1 MHLRSVYIIV
11 YLGLLGL
18 ILFLLL
24 RPSIDFNAQSPIE
37 LNKDQVEA
45 IGFEQLVSLGM
56 DTAGVRA
63 MPRRY
68 QRVGLYEDKIDP
80 ESGFRLTNHIEIR
93 SSGVPLSGWS
103 VMYAG
108 LYEEVTSITSDE
120 VLFGQIGKAILSFDT
135 QGRVRTF
142 RGNPDYNDSFVS
154 GVDLINA
161 SSTVIKQFGYDP
173 QRYVLND
180 TIPIV
185 SFQRDFYNPESNLQ
199 DEEDDG
205 TRTLTWEAG
214 PDRGTDPIKL
224 TLTYKPVVK
233 THSASTDST
242 TPGNIE
248 NGIQISRFYASHHE
262 LDTTEAATSDISTG
276 EIIFSV
282 VIVALLAL
290 LIVVTGLR
298 QLFRGEVIWARAI
311 ILFTA
316 TAIGFISYRLL
327 VLQNLYYKILSDSM
341 VMIDIILYVF
351 IAILGAAL
359 IALSYLAWESIG
371 RKQNQEQIPHIDS
384 IWRGNIF
391 QQKIGKAILAGYGYA
406 GMALAMWAIGMY
418 FFKLVYFQYDGQL
431 GFIDASS
438 TFPWLTTLLNS
449 WLYTWYTTFGA
460 VALVTSLLMNFVNR
474 SALQVGLASVIS
486 AMFLSQAYNFV
497 DTTGIWYEQWIVY
510 ILMMIPIVL
519 AFKYYGIITAAV
531 SIWVMFVVVRLF
543 VYLGSMDGSV
553 HLNGFVLFISL
564 IIPFVVGLV
573 FHHFG
578 RNSLH
583 DERFVP
589 EYEQKL
595 KKQMRLER
603 EFQIAKESQ
612 YALLPKSAPEIKGVD
627 VKGFFIPS
635 FDVGG
640 DFYEH
645 VVRSNDHGHSDELF
659 VTVVDVSGKG
669 MKAALSAI
677 FTSGL
682 LLSRVKSK
690 DCDPAKIV
698 SDVNG
703 LLYERVEKQMFVTC
717 ILAKYSIND
726 RLLEYVNAGHC
737 QPILVR
743 NGKAQLLS
751 SVLPRFPLGI
761 RANVV
766 FNDSHIQLES
776 GDTVFFYSDGLPE
789 AKSPSGKLFDYSN
802 VPELCEQAVTEFRT
816 SHEMCEFIKKRM
828 LNFSN
833 YELSDDLTVVVLRV

>member
-11 YLGLLGL
+11 YLGVLGI

-24 RPSIDFNAQSPIE
+24 RPSIDFNTHSPIE
-37 LNKDQVEA
+37 LNKNQVES
-45 IGFEQLVSLGM
+45 IGFEKLIELGM

-68 QRVGLYEDKIDP
+68 QRVGLYEEKTDP
-80 ESGFRLTNHIEIR
+80 ESGLRLTNPIEIR

-108 LYEEVTSITSDE
+108 IYEEVTSITSDE

-142 RGNPDYNDSFVS
+142 RGNPEFNDSFVS
-154 GVDLINA
+154 GVDLIEA
-161 SSTVIKQFGYDP
+161 SSSVVELFGYDP
-173 QRYVLND
+173 KGFVLSD

-185 SFQRDFYNPESNLQ
+185 SLQRDFYNPESNIQ
-199 DEEDDG
+199 NEEDDG

-214 PDRGTDPIKL
+214 PERGTGPIEL
-224 TLTYKPVVK
+224 SLTYKPEVR
-233 THSASTDST
+233 TLNNLSDT
-242 TPGNIE
+242 TSIGNIE
-248 NGIQISRFYASHHE
+248 NGIQIVRFYASYHE
-262 LDTTEAATSDISTG
+262 LDTSEASSSEVSSG

-282 VIVALLAL
+282 VTVAMLVL
-290 LIVVTGLR
+290 LIIITGLR
-298 QLFRGEVIWARAI
+298 QLFRGEVIWVRALT
-311 ILFTA
+311 LFGVTV
-316 TAIGFISYRLL
+316 IGYISYRIL
-327 VLQNLYYKILSDSM
+327 VLQNLYYQILSDSM
-341 VMIDIILYVF
+341 IMIDILLYVF
-351 IAILGAAL
+351 VSIIGAAL
-359 IALSYLAWESIG
+359 IALSYLAWEGIA

-384 IWRGNIF
+384 IWRGNLY

-406 GMALAMWAIGMY
+406 GLALAMWAIGMY

-431 GFIDASS
+431 GFMDPSS
-438 TFPWLTTLLNS
+438 SFPWLTTLLNS
-449 WLYTWYTTFGA
+449 WLYTWFTTFGA
-460 VALVTSLLMNFVNR
+460 VALVTSLLMNFISR
-474 SALQVGLASVIS
+474 SVIQVGLASIIS
-486 AMFLSQAYNFV
+486 ALFVSQAYNFI
-497 DTTGIWYEQWIVY
+497 DITGLWYQQWIVY
-510 ILMMIPIVL
+510 ILMMIPVVL

-531 SIWVMFVVVRLF
+531 SVWIMFVVVRLF
-543 VYLGSMDGSV
+543 VYLGSLDGSV
-553 HLNGFVLFISL
+553 HLNGFILLISL
-564 IIPFVVGLV
+564 MVPFVVGLV

-612 YALLPKSAPEIKGVD
+612 YALLPKAAPDIKGVD

-645 VVRSNDHGHSDELF
+645 VVRQNDHGHGDELF

-682 LLSRVKSK
+682 LLSRVRSQ

-698 SDVNG
+698 SDVNS

-717 ILAKYSIND
+717 ILAKYSIKNG
-726 RLLEYVNAGHC
+726 LLEYVNAGHC

-751 SVLPRFPLGI
+751 SALPRFPLGI
-761 RANVV
+761 RANVTY
-766 FNDSHIQLES
+766 NDSHIQLEP

-789 AKSPSGKLFDYSN
+789 AKSTSGQLFDYAN
-802 VPELCEQAVTEFRT
+802 VPELCEQAVTDFRT

-833 YELSDDLTVVVLRV
+833 YELADDLTVVVLRV